1 LLAVILP
8 TFGAALIVGGAL
20 ALVAVSISEEGE
32 TLTDAVQSGI
42 ETGRSVSSTSRP
54 TPATAPGAA
63 QDSAAIGRRV
73 GRADDRAAGVDDR
86 LRDLRLLPR
95 FAATRVPR
103 TMRWWEYRL
112 QPTPS

>member
-42 ETGRSVSSTSRP
+42 ETGRSVVEYAETHAGNGTWGGSRQRCNR
-54 TPATAPGAA
+54 TP
-63 QDSAAIGRRV
+63 RRS
-73 GRADDRAAGVDDR
+73 RR
-86 LRDLRLLPR
+86 
-95 FAATRVPR
+95 
-103 TMRWWEYRL
+103 
-112 QPTPS
+112 